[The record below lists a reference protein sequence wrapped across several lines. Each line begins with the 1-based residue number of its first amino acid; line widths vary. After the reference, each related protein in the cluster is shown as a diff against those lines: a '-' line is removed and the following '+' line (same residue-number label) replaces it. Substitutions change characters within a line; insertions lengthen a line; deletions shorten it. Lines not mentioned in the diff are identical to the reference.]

1 MNDEI
6 EEGLSA
12 QLDVIELLKWFRIFK
27 FVSIISLRK
36 NQAQMVKYFR
46 EYSLNADSDNKI
58 EDSMGKTDLEL
69 EDLMRGFRPRDD
81 HSDRIMLYM
90 LTGRNLDN
98 VMQDWLDPVDVEE
111 DVRNSL
117 SVNGNPDE
125 PLL

>member
-27 FVSIISLRK
+27 FVSVISLRK

-46 EYSLNADSDNKI
+46 EYSLHADSDSKI
-58 EDSMGKTDLEL
+58 EDSIGKTDLEL

-98 VMQDWLDPVDVEE
+98 VMQDWLDQVDVGE
-111 DVRNSL
+111 DVGNSL